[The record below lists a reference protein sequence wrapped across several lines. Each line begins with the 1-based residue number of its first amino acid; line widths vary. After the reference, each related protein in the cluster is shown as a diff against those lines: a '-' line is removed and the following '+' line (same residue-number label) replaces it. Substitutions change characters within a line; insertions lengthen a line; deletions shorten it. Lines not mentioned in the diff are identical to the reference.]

1 MKKILSVLSISLM
14 LSVSAFAQSNVVI
27 NSFAFVEK
35 VKVENG
41 KETKSLEK
49 ATNVIPGETVIFKN
63 IVENKNTTPA
73 KDIVVNNQIP
83 KEISFNN
90 AFSSDEKN
98 TQYEYSVDGVTFNKS
113 DKLMIKDKETGN
125 MRNARP
131 EEYTHIRW
139 IYTQGIPSQSKIE
152 FNYKGVLK

>member
-1 MKKILSVLSISLM
+1 MKKILSVLSVSLL
-14 LSVSAFAQSNVVI
+14 LSMPAFAQSNVAI

-41 KETKSLEK
+41 KEIKSLEK

-63 IVENKNTTPA
+63 VVENKNNNPA
-73 KDIVVNNQIP
+73 KDIVVNNQVP
-83 KEISFNN
+83 KEISFNS

-98 TQYEYSVDGVTFNKS
+98 TQYEFSVDGVNFQKAE
-113 DKLMIKDKETGN
+113 KLMIKDKVTGN
-125 MRNARP
+125 MRVARP
-131 EEYTHIRW
+131 EEYTNIRW
-139 IYTQGIPSQSKIE
+139 IYTQGVPAQSKIE